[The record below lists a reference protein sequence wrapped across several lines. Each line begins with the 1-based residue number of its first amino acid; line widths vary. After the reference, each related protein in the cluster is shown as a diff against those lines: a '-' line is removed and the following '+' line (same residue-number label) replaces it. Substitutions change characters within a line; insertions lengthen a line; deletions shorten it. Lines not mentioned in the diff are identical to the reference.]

1 MVTIFSLK
9 SILFR
14 IYGLCL
20 VLFAIALNVAGQG
33 TYTPPKISEKTQRDL
48 DEIVLASKAGRL
60 EESILQLKTLIVKN
74 PTWIAPRHELSRVYY
89 ESGKLAESIETLK
102 ASVAIDT
109 ASQVKQLYS
118 LARLYEQTGQEEI
131 ARQHYQLFISKA
143 AIDDPLKQTAIEI
156 LDRFLER
163 QLMMKR
169 HYEIN
174 LLPMPGEINTEN
186 HEQVGRWTLDGRGLI
201 FQRVTNGQEDL
212 YVAALDSNQKWIV
225 SEFPFNT
232 TDNEG
237 APAFSPDG
245 KYLVFTSCNRRDG
258 MGSCDLYISV
268 KKNGAWTKPVNMG
281 PGFNSSAWEGQ
292 PCFGLDGVTLYFS
305 SNREGGFG
313 GRDIWYMYQ
322 VSSDSWSR
330 PISAGPGINTA
341 DNEGSPFI
349 YFDGNTMYFMRD
361 GKQGIG
367 GFDLYIS
374 RKGLDGKW
382 QKGENMGPPIN
393 TSVHEGALAVHP
405 DGTTAM
411 ITRSTTHT
419 KDDLFVFNLPADFVS
434 VPQQQVNVLIK
445 DKTTGAPLRAQLEI
459 FEAQGDPSV
468 RLSQWSNEAGELIT
482 TINRNVS
489 YGIIA
494 NTPNYLMYSA
504 NLEADSQATRNLE
517 IFMIPLEKS
526 VNESIVLE
534 NIFFETGSA
543 KILPASEPELQKL
556 LHTLR
561 TNQSMTIELR
571 GHTDNVGDDASNQ
584 ELSEARAK
592 AVYDYIVAKGIT
604 SARLSFKGFGE
615 TQPIADNET
624 AIGRQ
629 KNRRTE
635 FYIKTK

>member
-9 SILFR
+9 SLLFR
-14 IYGLCL
+14 FSGFCL
-20 VLFAIALNVAGQG
+20 LLFTIALDLAGQG
-33 TYTPPKISEKTQRDL
+33 SYSPPKISEKTQRDL

-74 PTWIAPRHELSRVYY
+74 PTWIVPRHELSRVYY
-89 ESGKLAESIETLK
+89 ESGKLPESIQTLES
-102 ASVAIDT
+102 AIAIDT
-109 ASQVKQLYS
+109 ASQIKQLYF
-118 LARLYEQTGQEEI
+118 LARLYEQTNQEEE
-131 ARQHYQLFISKA
+131 AKKHYQLFIAKA

-174 LLPMPGEINTEN
+174 LEPLPDEINTEYM
-186 HEQVGRWTLDGRGLI
+186 EQVGRWTLDGKGLI

-212 YVAALDSNQKWIV
+212 YFASLDSNNKWNV
-225 SEFPFNT
+225 YEFPFNT

-268 KKNGAWTKPVNMG
+268 KKNGEWTKPVNMG
-281 PGFNSSAWEGQ
+281 PGFNSSAWDGQ

-305 SNREGGFG
+305 SNRSGGFG

-330 PISAGPGINTA
+330 PISAGPGINTP

-367 GFDLYIS
+367 GSDIYIS
-374 RKGLDGKW
+374 RMGLDGKW

-411 ITRSTTHT
+411 ITRTTT
-419 KDDLFVFNLPADFVS
+419 EKKDDLFVFKLPTDFIS
-434 VPQQQVNVLIK
+434 VPQQQVNVLIR
-445 DKTTGAPLRAQLEI
+445 DKTTGEPLRAQLEI
-459 FEAQGDPSV
+459 FEATGDPTV

-482 TINRNVS
+482 TINRNTS

-504 NLEADSQATRNLE
+504 NLEASTDAERSLE
-517 IFMIPLEKS
+517 ILMIPIAKS
-526 VNESIVLE
+526 VNEAIVLE

-556 LHTLR
+556 LYTLKS
-561 TNQSMTIELR
+561 NQSMTIELR
-571 GHTDNVGDDASNQ
+571 GHTDNVGDDTSNQ
-584 ELSEARAK
+584 TLSEARAK

-604 SARLSFKGFGE
+604 SARLSYKGFGE

-624 AIGRQ
+624 TTGRQ

-635 FYIKTK
+635 FFIKTK